1 MRLPVLAIETHIR
14 RLSGS
19 VDYLWSAAW
28 WWSARCWIAER
39 RLSKALD
46 QYGENS
52 LEVRRCTLRYQE
64 LYFGVRYWRTA
75 PPLVRRAIEAAESK
89 GVPRADLRL
98 LALNRDVRQLDDRIF
113 VRRSWWMP
121 VFAYAAPVVMACNW
135 AYLMAF
141 ALVSPG
147 PWFAKTLT
155 AFVITSLYWL
165 MWPGFGLYTTRAYAA
180 VKRSGARVQETG
192 RSMIASARI
201 HTMSDNSG
209 A

>member
-14 RLSGS
+14 RLSGA
-19 VDYLWSAAW
+19 VDYFWSAAW
-28 WWSARCWIAER
+28 WWSACCWVAER

-89 GVPRADLRL
+89 GVPRVDLRL
-98 LALNRDVRQLDDRIF
+98 LSLNRDVRQLDDRIL

-135 AYLMAF
+135 AYL
-141 ALVSPG
+141 
-147 PWFAKTLT
+147 T
-155 AFVITSLYWL
+155 AFVLALPGSWLAKAAMTLAITFLYWL
-165 MWPGFGLYTTRAYAA
+165 MWPGFALYSTRAYAA
-180 VKRSGARVQETG
+180 VKRSGTMVQEIG
-192 RSMIASARI
+192 RSMIMPAKI
-201 HTMSDNSG
+201 HALSDKSR

>member
-1 MRLPVLAIETHIR
+1 MRLPPLTIGTSIR
-14 RLSGS
+14 RLSAAAN
-19 VDYLWSAAW
+19 YFWSGAW
-28 WWSARCWIAER
+28 WWSVRCWFAEH

-98 LALNRDVRQLDDRIF
+98 LALNRDVRQLDDRIL

-135 AYLMAF
+135 AYL
-141 ALVSPG
+141 
-147 PWFAKTLT
+147 T
-155 AFVITSLYWL
+155 AFVLALPASWLAKAAMSLAITLLYWL
-165 MWPGFGLYTTRAYAA
+165 IWPGFALYSTRAYAA
-180 VKRSGARVQETG
+180 VKRSGATVQETG
-192 RSMIASARI
+192 RSLIRSARV
-201 HTMSDNSG
+201 HALSDNSG